1 MGDCECL
8 LELTNWVC
16 NYSRAYVV
24 LDARHT
30 VYSVKGAT
38 AIPLEEGRARTVLSV
53 LGTYNNAARRVSLLP
68 TDTAHDSA
76 PEDVVAAAVINDT
89 GANGTRSPRVVK
101 FADEHEV
108 KLVSPQP
115 DQSFDISEDDG
126 PPSPSSSMASSVQ
139 SNTDTVVKT
148 LAERLSFWTR
158 LSKRNSTQGA
168 TIDHVLVEHPDIPG
182 QPPALPLDMDSI
194 VKDESKGPEEVIESI
209 VASAAPAPQ
218 TIEEKH
224 SELEEKIV
232 RECIRE
238 FTRGGMY
245 FAYSF
250 GESSIN
256 S

>member
-1 MGDCECL
+1 M
-8 LELTNWVC
+8 
-16 NYSRAYVV
+16 
-24 LDARHT
+24 
-30 VYSVKGAT
+30 
-38 AIPLEEGRARTVLSV
+38 LSV

-115 DQSFDISEDDG
+115 DQSFDIFEDDG
-126 PPSPSSSMASSVQ
+126 PPSPSSMASSVQ

-158 LSKRNSTQGA
+158 LSKRDSTQGA

-250 GESSIN
+250 GESSID